1 MRTAQRTVLP
11 VLLAGQAMASL
22 DSNIVTVVLPSIQ
35 RAYAADGATVQLIAT
50 GYGLTMG
57 VLIVT
62 GARLGDLLGHR
73 RAFLSGVAGFT
84 AASAL
89 CGLAPSVAVL
99 VVARVAQAVAG
110 ALLIPQVFSLIQL
123 RFAGR
128 ARERAV
134 GLYAMVLG
142 LCVAV
147 GQLLGGLVAGA
158 DLPGLGWRAVFLI
171 NLPVG
176 LVVLAIGRRTLPVAG
191 GDRSVRLDPA
201 GVVLLTVAMLA
212 LTVPLMLGRQYGW
225 RPWTWIALLTGA
237 GLLAAFVRHESRTAF
252 PLLDL
257 RLTLRAGIVP
267 GLVNCCL
274 VSAAY
279 AGLIF
284 SLTLHLQGEL
294 GVGPLG
300 AGLAFLPYAVGFGGT
315 SLLAHRLPGRHL
327 PAVGTAVFAAAVA
340 VLAAGGGW
348 PGAWSA
354 PVLLVASAGHAAGY
368 TPLVARLARRVGP
381 DGASALTAL
390 NSTGPMLAQ
399 ASAVAVFG
407 GLYLVGGL
415 VWAELAIVATLAVGV
430 RCCLPYPD

>member
-50 GYGLTMG
+50 GYGLTLG

-62 GARLGDLLGHR
+62 GARLGDILGHR

-123 RFAGR
+123 RFTGR

-134 GLYAMVLG
+134 GLYAMVIG

-176 LVVLAIGRRTLPVAG
+176 LVVLAAGRRTLPVVG

-201 GVVLLTVAMLA
+201 GVALLTVAMLA
-212 LTVPLMLGRQYGW
+212 LTVPLMVGRQYGW
-225 RPWTWIALLTGA
+225 RPWTWIALLAGA

-294 GVGPLG
+294 RVGPLG
-300 AGLAFLPYAVGFGGT
+300 A
-315 SLLAHRLPGRHL
+315 
-327 PAVGTAVFAAAVA
+327 
-340 VLAAGGGW
+340 
-348 PGAWSA
+348 
-354 PVLLVASAGHAAGY
+354 
-368 TPLVARLARRVGP
+368 
-381 DGASALTAL
+381 
-390 NSTGPMLAQ
+390 
-399 ASAVAVFG
+399 
-407 GLYLVGGL
+407 
-415 VWAELAIVATLAVGV
+415 
-430 RCCLPYPD
+430 